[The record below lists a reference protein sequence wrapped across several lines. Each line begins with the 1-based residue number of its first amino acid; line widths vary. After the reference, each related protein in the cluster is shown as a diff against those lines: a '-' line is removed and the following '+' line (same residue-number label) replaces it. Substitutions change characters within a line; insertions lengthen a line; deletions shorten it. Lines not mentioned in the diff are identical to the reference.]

1 MKSLRLVPAAAVGF
15 LTVLAIAP
23 ALTAQQP
30 ATVAD
35 WLSPAYPYEIQSA
48 HKAERIAFLAYDEG
62 KRNVFTAAAPAFTPV
77 RVTAFL
83 KDDGTDL
90 TDLEI
95 SDDGSTVAFV
105 RGHATNRDGWVANP
119 NSSPDG
125 AERAIWAARTAA
137 PGVAWRVVEAA
148 TYALAPN
155 GNSIVFAREGQIY
168 RALVTPVKPASARD
182 RGEEPFIRAWGT
194 NGNPSF
200 SPDGRKIAFVSQRVD
215 HSFVVVY
222 DIATRTM
229 KYMAP
234 DVDFDS
240 SPTWSADSKRIAFL
254 RRPGLPFG
262 QQGQQGA
269 GGVGLPNGPAFNPNA
284 AQGRGGQGQGQGQGR
299 GGQGQGRGGGGRGGG
314 RGGAQTQDD
323 QPAAP
328 RANLPGLLRATFA
341 GGYTLSLMV
350 ADVATGEAKEIW
362 HTTPEEQRYT
372 GINSIRWLGGD
383 AFLFTMNVQGRE
395 GARYYSIVP
404 STGVTSQPVLLTTT
418 EGIIEDAT
426 SASIGKDGRTL
437 FYTTNDGDIDRRH
450 IWAVPTNGSSP
461 PKQVSPGNGIETFPM
476 PLASG
481 QRFAA
486 FSATDRRPQSV
497 GVFQLATGEQRVIY
511 PKLPARFPIAAHVTP
526 QAVTLK
532 AADGIEFYNQL
543 FVPKDIKPG
552 DKRPAMIFVHGGPQR
567 QMLLGYHYR
576 YVYHMFYGIN
586 QWLASQGYIV
596 MSVNYR
602 SGVGYGSD
610 FRNAQGRG
618 GQGNSEYGDV
628 LAAGKYLQGRP
639 DVDTRRIGIWGLS
652 YGGVLTAQAL
662 ARNSDIFAAG
672 VDLAGVHL
680 WGSSLDPEA
689 VSFKS
694 SAISAIGSWKSPV
707 LLFHGD
713 DDRNVAFQQT
723 TGLVQLLRA
732 HKVPYE
738 LVVFPDDVHDSL
750 IHARWIYT
758 FKRMDEFLRKY
769 LTGN

>member
-1 MKSLRLVPAAAVGF
+1 MKPLRLLPAAALGVIT
-15 LTVLAIAP
+15 LLSVAP
-23 ALTAQQP
+23 ALTAQQAP
-30 ATVAD
+30 APAD
-35 WLSPAYPYEIQSA
+35 WLSPAYPYEVQSA
-48 HKAERIAFLAYDEG
+48 KKAERIAFLAYDEG
-62 KRNVFTAAAPAFTPV
+62 KRNVFTAVAPAFTPV
-77 RVTAFL
+77 RVTSFM

-95 SDDGSTVAFV
+95 SADGSTVTFV
-105 RGHATNRDGWVANP
+105 RGHAENRDGWVANP
-119 NSSPDG
+119 SSNPDG
-125 AERAIWAARTAA
+125 IERAIWAARTAA
-137 PGVAWRVVEAA
+137 PGAAWRVVAAA
-148 TYALAPN
+148 TYELAPN
-155 GNSIVFAREGQIY
+155 GSSVVFARDGQIH

-194 NGNPSF
+194 NGNPRF

-215 HSFVVVY
+215 HSYVAVY
-222 DIATRTM
+222 DIATRTL

-240 SPTWSADSKRIAFL
+240 SPTWSPDGTRIAFL

-284 AQGRGGQGQGQGQGR
+284 AQGRGGQGQGR

-314 RGGAQTQDD
+314 RGGGGGGDD

-328 RANLPGLLRATFA
+328 RANLPGLLESTFK
-341 GGYTLSLMV
+341 GGYTLSLMT

-362 HTTPEEQRYT
+362 HTTPEERRYT
-372 GINSIRWLGGD
+372 GINNIQWLGGD

-395 GARYYSIVP
+395 GARYYSILP

-418 EGIIEDAT
+418 DGIIEDAT
-426 SASIGKDGRTL
+426 SASIAKDGRTL

-450 IWAVPTNGSSP
+450 IWSVPTNGSAP
-461 PKQVSPGNGIETFPM
+461 PKRVSPGDGIETFPM

-486 FSATDRRPQSV
+486 FSADYRRPQSV
-497 GVFQLATGEQRVIY
+497 AVFQVATGEQRVIY
-511 PKLPARFPIAAHVTP
+511 PTLPARFPLAAHVKP

-532 AADGIEFYNQL
+532 AADGVEFYNQL
-543 FVPKDIKPG
+543 FVPKDLKPG
-552 DKRPAMIFVHGGPQR
+552 DKRPAMVFVHGGPQR

-586 QWLASQGYIV
+586 QWLANQGYIV

-618 GQGNSEYGDV
+618 GQGNSEYQDV
-628 LAAGKYLQGRP
+628 LAAGKYLQARP

-662 ARNSDIFAAG
+662 ARNSDIFSAG

-680 WGSSLDPEA
+680 WGSSLDPDA
-689 VSFKS
+689 VSFQS

-732 HKVPYE
+732 HNVPYE

-758 FKRMDEFLRKY
+758 FKRMDEFLKKY